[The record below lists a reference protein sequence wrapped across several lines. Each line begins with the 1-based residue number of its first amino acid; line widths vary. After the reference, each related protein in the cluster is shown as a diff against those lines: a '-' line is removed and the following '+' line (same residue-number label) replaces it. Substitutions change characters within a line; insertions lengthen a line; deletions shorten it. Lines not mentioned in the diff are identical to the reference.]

1 METGRQAFR
10 DLGGLIARLLGR
22 WTAFGVLPRTYGAG
36 CRIYPSEISVIEQI
50 GREPGINVTRLA
62 ACLGVTKGAVSQAVG
77 KLVRKGLLRKAEG
90 AREVRPELTD
100 GGASPSATT
109 RSSTSWRIDS
119 FSRATAVAP
128 PTRMAGFR
136 GVFVEF
142 NAFFEEFIRHCPADL
157 PVPRRR
163 VTRPGDRVQH
173 TGGPDPR

>member
-62 ACLGVTKGAVSQAVG
+62 ACLGVTKGAVSQTVG
-77 KLVRKGLLRKAEG
+77 KLVRKELLRKAEG
-90 AREVRPELTD
+90 AWGVCPELTAR
-100 GGASPSATT
+100 GRIAFRNNEKFYELAYRLFLT
-109 RSSTSWRIDS
+109 RYGRC
-119 FSRATAVAP
+119 A